1 MNNTTLDCP
10 PLPDGEARDAMIEEL
25 EKKLKESN
33 RQLFSA
39 REKAAK
45 WKRRYDELKNHFGD
59 YNKKVEK

>member
-1 MNNTTLDCP
+1 MSDTKLDCP

-45 WKRRYDELKNHFGD
+45 WKRRYYEEKN
-59 YNKKVEK
+59 KR